1 MPDLGS
7 AWEETH
13 RSSLRVDAD
22 ALKQFSARI
31 FEAAGC
37 SEQHAATMGEVLVG
51 QDMVGGRMSHGTAC
65 IGGRSYC
72 RHIAAG
78 LVNPRPQISVISSTP
93 TTRVYDGDGGMGH
106 LVCHEATAWAI
117 ETAKKFGTAA
127 FTTRN
132 HFHFGGAGMWTR
144 QAAEAGLMGLSMSS
158 HRYPLKPGASIE
170 TVHGGSPMSFGL
182 PAGDEPDL
190 ILDMATHLTTGLDTE
205 EMFDELPASFLKDLA
220 LGAVLRGLAGHVAGI
235 YRPEVIHPDANEDGY
250 TDNPTGQWENSNQ
263 GSFVTLWCGPTR
275 RLAHRSP

>member
-1 MPDLGS
+1 
-7 AWEETH
+7 
-13 RSSLRVDAD
+13 
-22 ALKQFSARI
+22 
-31 FEAAGC
+31 
-37 SEQHAATMGEVLVG
+37 
-51 QDMVGGRMSHGTAC
+51 
-65 IGGRSYC
+65 
-72 RHIAAG
+72 
-78 LVNPRPQISVISSTP
+78 
-93 TTRVYDGDGGMGH
+93 MGH

-205 EMFDELPASFLKDLA
+205 EMFAELPASFLKDLA
-220 LGAVLRGLAGHVAGI
+220 LGAVLRGLGGHVAGI
-235 YRPEVIHPDANEDGY
+235 YRPEVIHPDANDDGY
-250 TDNPTGQWENSNQ
+250 TDKPSGQWEFSNQ
-263 GSFVTLWCGPTR
+263 GSFVTLWCAHLPDLHILHIDRPDEQGFQGPGV
-275 RLAHRSP
+275 LHAAG